1 MKTRRCPSFSRR
13 FVRQMSCVAGES
25 MKNRW
30 AGKEAAL
37 GATRQTAAPS
47 VIDLLNWEQRV
58 ACVSCGAP
66 GTDRKQKMFYCFLFK
81 RWTCSARWR
90 WKMNLRQVSEFFP
103 LKTKE
108 MKMKR
113 KWWTTCDWHDGV
125 VERRWTETFRNN
137 QFPCCFSLEEAVP
150 RVGDWRKKESNNK
163 AEASAT
169 WVCREICPLVDEI
182 NLETFFF
189 PCYPDRPILLRNI
202 GVYGRRVSIF
212 TSCIT
217 AAYLSCV
224 LS

>member
-66 GTDRKQKMFYCFLFK
+66 GTDRKKKCFIVFFLNDEHVRLAEDWRWICGRWANFSHWK
-81 RWTCSARWR
+81 RRKWKWRESDGRPVTDMTALSSADEPKRFETINFCVVSRWR
-90 WKMNLRQVSEFFP
+90 RLFHV
-103 LKTKE
+103 
-108 MKMKR
+108 
-113 KWWTTCDWHDGV
+113 
-125 VERRWTETFRNN
+125 
-137 QFPCCFSLEEAVP
+137 LEIEE
-150 RVGDWRKKESNNK
+150 KKESNNK

-189 PCYPDRPILLRNI
+189 PCYPDWPILLRNI